1 MLENGGDLDQMTI
14 KLSENSI
21 ILPIAE
27 GRHFENEKKR
37 KELLNY
43 N

>member
-27 GRHFENEKKR
+27 GRHFENGKR
-37 KELLNY
+37 KERVTQL
-43 N
+43 